1 MKRREALFTL
11 ASAGAAVAWP
21 RPAAAQQL
29 PREKLVALVRARPNV
44 DPRTRPIQKIEPVE
58 LTPEPG
64 NTVDNLPVFDHFVG
78 DLHLRY
84 VFDDER
90 FVQAV
95 RGRDLK
101 RLKLD
106 RKALP
111 ALVVENYRRLY
122 PDLSVIQPYAGMG
135 AVIKGGQLE
144 PTILLDA
151 DFWDEQE
158 KRIGAALIA
167 AVPQRDMVVFTRIE
181 PRQNIELLRH
191 RAVLAYEQAG
201 ERALS
206 RTILAWRQK
215 RWEVVA

>member
-1 MKRREALFTL
+1 MKRREALLSL
-11 ASAGAAVAWP
+11 AAAGAAVAWP
-21 RPAAAQQL
+21 RPAAAQQH
-29 PREKLVALVRARPNV
+29 PREKLVALVRARSNV
-44 DPRTRPIQKIEPVE
+44 DPKTRPIQKIEPVE

-111 ALVVENYRRLY
+111 ALVVENYRKLY

-158 KRIGAALIA
+158 KRIGAALIVA
-167 AVPQRDMVVFTRIE
+167 APQRDMVVFTRFE
-181 PRQNIELLRH
+181 PKQNIELLKH

>member
-1 MKRREALFTL
+1 MTFGAPRAAL
-11 ASAGAAVAWP
+11 
-21 RPAAAQQL
+21 AQQH
-29 PREKLVALVRARPNV
+29 PREKLVALVRARPNM
-44 DPRTRPIQKIEPVE
+44 DPKTRPTQKIEPVE

-64 NTVDNLPVFDHFVG
+64 NPVDNLPIFDHFVG

-95 RGRDLK
+95 RGRDLQ

-106 RKALP
+106 RKSLP
-111 ALVVENYRRLY
+111 ALVVTNYRRLY
-122 PDLSVIQPYAGMG
+122 PDLSVIQPEPGMG

-158 KRIGAALIA
+158 KRIGGPLIA
-167 AVPQRDMVVFTRIE
+167 AVPQRDMVIFTRSE
-181 PRQNIELLRH
+181 PKQNIELLKH
-191 RAVLAYEQAG
+191 RVVLAFEKAG

-206 RTILAWRQK
+206 RTVLAWREK